1 MSTSSRALQTA
12 AAGRG
17 VRVLVAI
24 VNYRT
29 GPLVVNNLRALVP
42 QLAALGSQVVVV
54 DNCSGD
60 GSADLVDAEIARQGW
75 SSWARVLRAPVN
87 GGFAYGNNRAME
99 AGLSDGTPPDMVW
112 LLNPDTE
119 ARPGALQHLMDFL
132 NAHPDVGIAGSST
145 EIADGQLWPHAFRFP
160 SIASEF
166 ATAIRLS
173 IVGRLLHRHVG
184 LLTMGDVPERVDW
197 LPGASMLVR
206 REVFEQ
212 VGPMDE
218 QFFLYFEETDFCL
231 RAARAG
237 WQCWYV
243 PASRVMH
250 IVGQSTG
257 VTGDR
262 AYVQRRPT
270 YWFESR
276 RRYWLKHH
284 GRAYAMAVDL
294 AWLAG
299 HLVWRLRRA
308 LMRRAQA
315 TPPHFLRDFL
325 AQSTWTH
332 WGMPAN
338 ARLRP
343 DAAAVAADAALL
355 GADGGKAP

>member
-1 MSTSSRALQTA
+1 MNTSAREQPMAL
-12 AAGRG
+12 AGRG
-17 VRVLVAI
+17 ARVLVAV

-42 QLAALGSQVVVV
+42 QLAALDGQVVVV

-60 GSADLVDAEIARQGW
+60 GSADLIDAEIVRQGW
-75 SSWARVLRAPVN
+75 GRWARVLRARVN

-99 AGLSDGTPPDMVW
+99 AGLSDGALPDMVW

-119 ARPGALQHLMDFL
+119 ARPGALQHLVDFL
-132 NAHPDVGIAGSST
+132 DAHPDVGIVGSST
-145 EIADGQLWPHAFRFP
+145 EVADGRLWPHAFRFP
-160 SIASEF
+160 SMASEF

-184 LLTMGDVPERVDW
+184 LITVGARPERVDW

-206 REVFEQ
+206 REVFDQ

-218 QFFLYFEETDFCL
+218 EFFLYFEETDFCL
-231 RAARAG
+231 RAAQAG
-237 WQCWYV
+237 WPCWYV

-257 VTGDR
+257 ISGEQ

-299 HLVWRLRRA
+299 HLVWRARRA
-308 LMRRAQA
+308 LMRRAHA

-325 AQSTWTH
+325 ANSVWVHWT
-332 WGMPAN
+332 MPVN
-338 ARLRP
+338 DRLRAGVAVP
-343 DAAAVAADAALL
+343 ATHAPRNAAR
-355 GADGGKAP
+355 GP